1 MPSHGD
7 PQLLPSPGT
16 RPGAAAPRGLPPPGL
31 PPGASTERQPPPN
44 SVLADSGWRIKA
56 GDTSHQSGRGWVE
69 GQGYTFG
76 LDQPVREAIA
86 VGSPVSVLSSA
97 APLSAPGSAR
107 EPRFLPTPCLE
118 VTVPS
123 LLPARGRG
131 GGAPVACFNPSDGAG
146 RAFPPD
152 GLLLLLGAGAGPGP
166 VGDPGGPGERP
177 EPLCP
182 ASCWLPAAPTAQ
194 GHAAQVCAARR
205 GCGGQPGPPCDGPC
219 PP

>member
-31 PPGASTERQPPPN
+31 PPGASTERRPPPN

-56 GDTSHQSGRGWVE
+56 GDTSHQSGRGWVG

-123 LLPARGRG
+123 LLPARGEG
-131 GGAPVACFNPSDGAG
+131 GRCPC
-146 RAFPPD
+146 
-152 GLLLLLGAGAGPGP
+152 GLLQPIGRSWQG
-166 VGDPGGPGERP
+166 
-177 EPLCP
+177 
-182 ASCWLPAAPTAQ
+182 LPT
-194 GHAAQVCAARR
+194 
-205 GCGGQPGPPCDGPC
+205 
-219 PP
+219 